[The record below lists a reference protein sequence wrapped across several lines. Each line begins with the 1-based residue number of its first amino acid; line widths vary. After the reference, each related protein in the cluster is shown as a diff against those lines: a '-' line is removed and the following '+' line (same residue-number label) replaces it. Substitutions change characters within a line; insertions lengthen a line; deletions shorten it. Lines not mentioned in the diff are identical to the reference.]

1 VKDPEVVTALTE
13 ALEDADARVRET
25 TARALGKMGSE
36 AAVAPL
42 GRALQDAEA
51 DVRQAAARALAA
63 IPTKDATDW
72 LRKGLQDADGEVV
85 LDCAE
90 ALEKR
95 GEAVPVELLIRALQE
110 GEGRVRGRVAQAL
123 ARRDEAPALAA
134 LRALYYEQPPTSEPH
149 AFRLARLLRPLA
161 TCEDEEGNRWAA
173 FQWHKLGNGGDLWL
187 TRARGGG
194 KWELPIFTG
203 VSLKPWL
210 PQVTLKVTAD
220 GRVVVHSGGGYG
232 PPEGQFRP
240 EQEWTWQLRDLQQD
254 RDSDGLPDLEEA
266 RMFTNP
272 KRADTDGDGV
282 PDGRDGNPLAA
293 RSQIPT
299 DLEQIRQAVFL
310 HAFMLNSEGHWG
322 EVVPLQIADGAPQEF
337 NGYPGPVLCLTP
349 EQAARWNEQS
359 SEGHGAPTLGPVRI
373 DAKRGEAR
381 VRFTY
386 APGRG
391 GGLPGPHGCEFLLR
405 KKRGVW
411 VVMEQETVWE

>member
-1 VKDPEVVTALTE
+1 
-13 ALEDADARVRET
+13 
-25 TARALGKMGSE
+25 
-36 AAVAPL
+36 
-42 GRALQDAEA
+42 
-51 DVRQAAARALAA
+51 
-63 IPTKDATDW
+63 
-72 LRKGLQDADGEVV
+72 
-85 LDCAE
+85 
-90 ALEKR
+90 
-95 GEAVPVELLIRALQE
+95 
-110 GEGRVRGRVAQAL
+110 
-123 ARRDEAPALAA
+123 
-134 LRALYYEQPPTSEPH
+134 
-149 AFRLARLLRPLA
+149 
-161 TCEDEEGNRWAA
+161 
-173 FQWHKLGNGGDLWL
+173 
-187 TRARGGG
+187 
-194 KWELPIFTG
+194 
-203 VSLKPWL
+203 
-210 PQVTLKVTAD
+210 
-220 GRVVVHSGGGYG
+220 VVVHSGGGYG

-391 GGLPGPHGCEFLLR
+391 GGLPGPNGCEFLLR

-411 VVMEQETVWE
+411 VVMEQEEAQMTGSPASPTRAMSSASASGSRPDQVTTMKLRYIVHRTSVTTCGLRR